1 MGDEQT
7 SGDMAML
14 HVARQAGAD
23 ESILELSG
31 EVDMSNAHQ
40 LEEALATA
48 LEATDGRLVVDL
60 AGLEFIDSTGLRSLV
75 RFHQLDQTEIEIVW
89 RNARGQVAEVLE
101 ITGLGS
107 VLELGDDA

>member
-1 MGDEQT
+1 MGDEQI
-7 SGDMAML
+7 SGDIAML
-14 HVARQAGAD
+14 RVARQAGVD

-48 LEATDGRLVVDL
+48 LEGTDARLVVDL

-75 RFHQLDQTEIEIVW
+75 RFHQRDQTETEIVW

>member
-14 HVARQAGAD
+14 RVARQVGAN

-31 EVDMSNAHQ
+31 EVDMSNAQQ
-40 LEEALATA
+40 LEEALAAA
-48 LEATDGRLVVDL
+48 LEATDERLVVDL
-60 AGLEFIDSTGLRSLV
+60 GGLEFIDSTGLRSLL
-75 RFHQLDQTEIEIVW
+75 RFHQLDHAETEVVF
-89 RNARGQVAEVLE
+89 RNAGGQVAEVLE

-107 VLELGDDA
+107 VLELEAD

>member
-14 HVARQAGAD
+14 RVARQAGAD
-23 ESILELSG
+23 ESILELAG
-31 EVDMSNAHQ
+31 EVDMSNAQQ

-48 LEATDGRLVVDL
+48 LEATNGRLVVDL
-60 AGLEFIDSTGLRSLV
+60 AGLAFIDSTGLRSLV
-75 RFHQLDQTEIEIVW
+75 RFHQLDQTEIVW

>member
-1 MGDEQT
+1 MGDEQI
-7 SGDMAML
+7 SGDIAML
-14 HVARQAGAD
+14 RVARQAGVD

-31 EVDMSNAHQ
+31 EVDMSNPHQ

-48 LEATDGRLVVDL
+48 LEATDARLVVDL

-75 RFHQLDQTEIEIVW
+75 RFHQRDQTETEIVW

-107 VLELGDDA
+107 VLELGDDV